1 MKKLE
6 TILKVALASASDVE
20 MVRAKLV
27 RLYHYAERLE
37 GEVKVEMA
45 AGDESRVPMVME
57 AEWLR
62 DLIVKQLA
70 ALRLRDRQIMKVAL
84 SELDEI
90 YCDVDHQ
97 TEID

>member
-1 MKKLE
+1 MKTLE
-6 TILKVALASASDVE
+6 AILKCALAGAADTAQA
-20 MVRAKLV
+20 RGKLV
-27 RLYHYAERLE
+27 RMYRYTERLE

-70 ALRLRDRQIMKVAL
+70 ALRLRDRQTLTAAL
-84 SELDEI
+84 KELRE
-90 YCDVDHQ
+90 
-97 TEID
+97 TEIE

>member
-45 AGDESRVPMVME
+45 AGDEERIPMRVS

-62 DLIVKQLA
+62 NLVAEQLA
-70 ALRLRDRQIMKVAL
+70 ALRLRDRQTLTAAL
-84 SELDEI
+84 KELRE
-90 YCDVDHQ
+90 
-97 TEID
+97 TEIE